1 MSVIRAG
8 VGGGATRTKIYP
20 LLEAI
25 NLLWRAAMSRKFLP
39 LIVLVLLSGS
49 ATAQQVLFENPYD
62 PTGSGGVGI
71 SYSTAYSGATTFTLG
86 SDSTVRA
93 VSFTVGDVFSSP
105 MGSYNWSIYS
115 DVNGM
120 PGGAPGPISG
130 PTGAPTYL
138 PIVSGQA
145 GLSTSTF
152 SWYPIVP
159 PVPNQSISSINE
171 VTIDLGQIDLSA
183 GTYFLSL
190 SGIEGVGAE
199 GWLSGAYNTG
209 NVSSFVGAF
218 TPVSARG
225 DALIVFGSKS
235 TVSAPEIAP
244 SSAIGALTLLLG
256 SLMVLRGRRGQGLL
270 TTSNC

>member
-1 MSVIRAG
+1 M
-8 VGGGATRTKIYP
+8 
-20 LLEAI
+20 
-25 NLLWRAAMSRKFLP
+25 RKFLP

-62 PTGSGGVGI
+62 PTGTGGVGI
-71 SYSTAYSGATTFTLG
+71 SYSDAYSGATTFTL
-86 SDSTVRA
+86 SSNSTVRA
-93 VSFTVGDVFSSP
+93 VSITVADVFGNP
-105 MGSYNWSIYS
+105 MGRYNWAIYS

-120 PGGAPGPISG
+120 PGGAPGPISM
-130 PTGAPTYL
+130 PTDSPTYL
-138 PIVSGQA
+138 PIVSGTA
-145 GLSTSTF
+145 EMS
-152 SWYPIVP
+152 SWYNVAPGTTP
-159 PVPNQSISSINE
+159 FNFGATNE
-171 VTIDLGQIDLSA
+171 VTIDLGPIDLNA

-190 SGIEGVGAE
+190 GGQIGAGGE

-218 TPVSARG
+218 TPVSAGG

-256 SLMVLRGRRGQGLL
+256 SLVVMRGRRPMKLG
-270 TTSNC
+270 SAVA